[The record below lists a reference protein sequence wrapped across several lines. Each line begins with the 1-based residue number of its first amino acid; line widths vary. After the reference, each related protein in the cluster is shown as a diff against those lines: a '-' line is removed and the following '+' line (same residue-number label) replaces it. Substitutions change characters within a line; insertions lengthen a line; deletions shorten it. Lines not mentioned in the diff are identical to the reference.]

1 MLDLQGLRFRAAFFH
16 SLRSF
21 FVRQQFLEVD
31 TPIRQ
36 PLLLPEL
43 NIEPLAS
50 EGWFLQASPELCM
63 KRLLAAGCSRIF
75 QLCNCFRKGE
85 RGRLHLEEFTMLEW
99 YRTNSGYED
108 LMADCEALL
117 GSLLADLGGM
127 DLCAVS
133 NGSLLVGDGQGW
145 PSVAGAKD
153 GTGATDGQGWPSV
166 AGAKDGTGATDRH
179 ISLQTP
185 WERLSVHEAF
195 ARYSP
200 VSIEQAMADDTF
212 DEILV
217 EYVEPCLGVERPL
230 FLYDYP
236 VELGSLA
243 KTKDGFP
250 HLAERFELYINGIE
264 LANGFSELTD
274 SHEQRQRFERELELM
289 DEERRQC
296 SLMPE
301 RFLEELAGLDRAAGI
316 ALGVDRLLM
325 LLMGKESVGEVVS
338 FAPGDF

>member
-99 YRTNSGYED
+99 YRTNGGYED

-127 DLCAVS
+127 APCTFS
-133 NGSLLVGDGQGW
+133 NENLRVGDR
-145 PSVAGAKD
+145 V
-153 GTGATDGQGWPSV
+153 
-166 AGAKDGTGATDRH
+166 
-179 ISLQTP
+179 ISLHPP

-200 VSIEQAMADDTF
+200 VSLEQALAADTF

-217 EYVEPCLGVERPL
+217 EYVEPFLGMDRPL

-243 KTKDGFP
+243 KRKDGSP
-250 HLAERFELYINGIE
+250 QLAERFELYINGIE

-274 SHEQRQRFERELELM
+274 SHEQRRRFEQELSMM
-289 DEERRQC
+289 DEERRQQ
-296 SLMPE
+296 SRMPE

-325 LLMGKESVGEVVS
+325 LLIGKESVGEVVS
-338 FAPGDF
+338 FAPVDFD

>member
-1 MLDLQGLRFRAAFFH
+1 MLDLHGLRFRAAFFH

-63 KRLLAAGCSRIF
+63 KRLLSSGCSRIF

-99 YRTNSGYED
+99 YRTNADYED

-117 GSLLADLGGM
+117 GSLLADLSGM

-133 NGSLLVGDGQGW
+133 NGSLR
-145 PSVAGAKD
+145 AGERVIA
-153 GTGATDGQGWPSV
+153 
-166 AGAKDGTGATDRH
+166 
-179 ISLQTP
+179 LQPP

-217 EYVEPCLGVERPL
+217 EYVEPYLGVEKPL

-243 KTKDGFP
+243 RRKDGFP
-250 HLAERFELYINGIE
+250 HLAERFEFYINGIE

-289 DEERRQC
+289 DDERRQR
-296 SLMPE
+296 SSMPE

-325 LLMGKESVGEVVS
+325 LLMGKKSVGEVVS
-338 FAPGDF
+338 FAPADFD

>member
-63 KRLLAAGCSRIF
+63 KRMLAAGCDRIF

-99 YRTNSGYED
+99 YRTEAGYED
-108 LMADCEALL
+108 LMTDCEALL
-117 GSLLADLGGM
+117 GSLLADLSGMVPCAFDGVGLRVSGGR
-127 DLCAVS
+127 V
-133 NGSLLVGDGQGW
+133 
-145 PSVAGAKD
+145 
-153 GTGATDGQGWPSV
+153 
-166 AGAKDGTGATDRH
+166 
-179 ISLQTP
+179 ISLQPP
-185 WERLSVHEAF
+185 WDRLSVHEAF

-200 VSIEQAMADDTF
+200 VSIDQALAAGTF

-217 EYVEPCLGVERPL
+217 EYVEPFLGVEKPL

-243 KTKDGFP
+243 RRKEGFP
-250 HLAERFELYINGIE
+250 LLAERFELYINGIE

-274 SHEQRQRFERELELM
+274 SHEQRQRFEQELSMM
-289 DEERRQC
+289 DEERRQ
-296 SLMPE
+296 SSRMPE
-301 RFLEELAGLDRAAGI
+301 RFLKELTKLDRAAGI

-338 FAPGDF
+338 FAPDDF

>member
-31 TPIRQ
+31 TPVRQ
-36 PLLLPEL
+36 PLLIPEL

-63 KRLLAAGCSRIF
+63 KRMLAVGCGRIF

-99 YRTNSGYED
+99 YRVDAGYED

-117 GSLLADLGGM
+117 GALLVDLEVIAP
-127 DLCAVS
+127 CAVFNEHLRVS
-133 NGSLLVGDGQGW
+133 GDGQGW

-153 GTGATDGQGWPSV
+153 GTGATDGQGWPNA
-166 AGAKDGTGATDRH
+166 AGAKDGGSGRI
-179 ISLQTP
+179 ISLQPP
-185 WERLSVHEAF
+185 WDRLSVHEAF

-200 VSIEQAMADDTF
+200 VAIEQAMAADTF
-212 DEILV
+212 DAILV
-217 EYVEPCLGVERPL
+217 EYVEPNLGKDRPL

-243 KTKDGFP
+243 RRKEGSP
-250 HLAERFELYINGIE
+250 QLAERFELYINGIE

-274 SHEQRQRFERELELM
+274 SQEQRQRFERELEFM
-289 DEERRQC
+289 DEERRQR
-296 SLMPE
+296 SRMPE
-301 RFLEELAGLDRAAGI
+301 RFLEELAHLDRAAGI
-316 ALGVDRLLM
+316 ALGADRLLM
-325 LLMGKESVGEVVS
+325 LLMGKLSVGEVVS
-338 FAPGDF
+338 FAPTDF

>member
-36 PLLLPEL
+36 SLLIPEV

-63 KRLLAAGCSRIF
+63 KRMLAAGCDRIF

-99 YRTNSGYED
+99 YRTDAGYEA

-117 GSLLADLGGM
+117 GFLLADLDGRAP
-127 DLCAVS
+127 CAF
-133 NGSLLVGDGQGW
+133 DGEGLR
-145 PSVAGAKD
+145 VD
-153 GTGATDGQGWPSV
+153 
-166 AGAKDGTGATDRH
+166 DRV
-179 ISLQTP
+179 ISLQPP
-185 WERLSVHEAF
+185 WDRLSVHEAF

-200 VSIEQAMADDTF
+200 VPIEQAMAADTF
-212 DEILV
+212 DAILV
-217 EYVEPCLGVERPL
+217 EYVEPNLGKERPL

-243 KTKDGFP
+243 RCKVGDP
-250 HLAERFELYINGIE
+250 RLAERFELYINGIE

-274 SHEQRQRFERELELM
+274 SQEQRQRFEQELSM
-289 DEERRQC
+289 MEEGRRQR

-338 FAPGDF
+338 FAPADF

>member
-63 KRLLAAGCSRIF
+63 KRLLAAGCGRIF

-99 YRTNSGYED
+99 YRTSGGYED

-127 DLCAVS
+127 VPCAVS
-133 NGSLLVGDGQGW
+133 NGSLRVSGGR
-145 PSVAGAKD
+145 V
-153 GTGATDGQGWPSV
+153 
-166 AGAKDGTGATDRH
+166 
-179 ISLQTP
+179 ISLHPP
-185 WERLSVHEAF
+185 WDRLSVHEAF
-195 ARYSP
+195 VRYSP
-200 VSIEQAMADDTF
+200 VAIEQAMAGDTF
-212 DEILV
+212 DQILV
-217 EYVEPCLGVERPL
+217 EYVEPHLGVERPL

-243 KTKDGFP
+243 RRKDGFP
-250 HLAERFELYINGIE
+250 HLAERFEFYINGIE

-274 SHEQRQRFERELELM
+274 SHEQRQRFARDLELM
-289 DEERRQC
+289 DEERRLR
-296 SLMPE
+296 SPMPE
-301 RFLEELAGLDRAAGI
+301 RFLQELGGLDQAAGI

-338 FAPGDF
+338 FSPADF

>member
-1 MLDLQGLRFRAAFFH
+1 MLDFQGLRFRAAFFH

-43 NIEPLAS
+43 NIEPLSS

-63 KRLLAAGCSRIF
+63 KRMLAAGCDRIF

-99 YRTNSGYED
+99 YRIDGGYED
-108 LMADCEALL
+108 LMTDCEALL
-117 GSLLADLGGM
+117 R
-127 DLCAVS
+127 
-133 NGSLLVGDGQGW
+133 SLLVDLEVMAPCAVFNETLRVGN
-145 PSVAGAKD
+145 
-153 GTGATDGQGWPSV
+153 
-166 AGAKDGTGATDRH
+166 RF
-179 ISLQTP
+179 ISLQPP
-185 WERLSVHEAF
+185 WDRLSVHEAF

-200 VSIEQAMADDTF
+200 VSIEQAMAAGSF

-217 EYVEPCLGVERPL
+217 EYVEPRLGMERPL

-243 KTKDGFP
+243 RSKEGNP

-274 SHEQRQRFERELELM
+274 SHEQRQRFEKELELM
-289 DEERRQC
+289 DEERRQR
-296 SLMPE
+296 SRMPE
-301 RFLEELAGLDRAAGI
+301 RFLEDLAGLDRAAGI

-325 LLMGKESVGEVVS
+325 LLMGKECVGEVVS
-338 FAPGDF
+338 FAPADFD

>member
-1 MLDLQGLRFRAAFFH
+1 MLDLEGLRFRAAFFQA
-16 SLRSF
+16 LRSF

-50 EGWFLQASPELCM
+50 EDWFLQASPELCM

-99 YRTNSGYED
+99 YRVNGGYED
-108 LMADCEALL
+108 LMVDCEALVS
-117 GSLLADLGGM
+117 SLLADLGTM
-127 DLCAVS
+127 SLCACS
-133 NGSLLVGDGQGW
+133 DGGLRVEAGHQW
-145 PSVAGAKD
+145 PAVVGAKD
-153 GTGATDGQGWPSV
+153 GIGATDCQ
-166 AGAKDGTGATDRH
+166 AGPDPMTATSGRSGARF

-185 WERLSVHEAF
+185 WDRLSVHEAF

-200 VSIEQAMADDTF
+200 VALEQAMAAATF

-217 EYVEPCLGVERPL
+217 EYVEPRLGMDRPL

-243 KTKDGFP
+243 RRKDRAP
-250 HLAERFELYINGIE
+250 QLVERFELYINGIE

-274 SHEQRQRFERELELM
+274 SQEQRQRFARELELM
-289 DEERRQC
+289 AAERRRR
-296 SLMPE
+296 SPMPE
-301 RFLEELAGLDRAAGI
+301 RFLQELAGLDRAAGI

-325 LLMGKESVGEVVS
+325 LLMGKNSVGEVVS
-338 FAPGDF
+338 FAPADF

>member
-50 EGWFLQASPELCM
+50 EGWFLQPSPELCM
-63 KRLLAAGCSRIF
+63 KRMLAAGCSRIF

-99 YRTNSGYED
+99 YRVDAGYEG

-127 DLCAVS
+127 ALCAVS
-133 NGSLLVGDGQGW
+133 NGSLRVGDGQGW
-145 PSVAGAKD
+145 PGVAGAKD
-153 GTGATDGQGWPSV
+153 GTGATGGRV
-166 AGAKDGTGATDRH
+166 
-179 ISLQTP
+179 ISLQPP

-200 VSIEQAMADDTF
+200 VSIEQAMAADTF

-217 EYVEPCLGVERPL
+217 EYVEPNLGVQRPL

-243 KTKDGFP
+243 RSKDGFP
-250 HLAERFELYINGIE
+250 QLAERFELYINGIE

-274 SHEQRQRFERELELM
+274 SHEQRQRFEQELELM
-289 DEERRQC
+289 DGKRRQR
-296 SLMPE
+296 SSMPE

-325 LLMGKESVGEVVS
+325 LLMGKTSVGEVVS

>member
-21 FVRQQFLEVD
+21 FARQQFFEVD

-36 PLLLPEL
+36 PLLLPEM

-63 KRLLAAGCSRIF
+63 KRMLAAGCSRIF

-99 YRTNSGYED
+99 YRIDGGYED
-108 LMADCEALL
+108 LMMDCEALI

-127 DLCAVS
+127 DPCAFS
-133 NGSLLVGDGQGW
+133 NENLRLGDR
-145 PSVAGAKD
+145 V
-153 GTGATDGQGWPSV
+153 
-166 AGAKDGTGATDRH
+166 
-179 ISLQTP
+179 ISLQPP
-185 WERLSVHEAF
+185 WDRLSVHEAF
-195 ARYSP
+195 SRYSP
-200 VSIEQAMADDTF
+200 VTIERAMTADTF

-217 EYVEPCLGVERPL
+217 EHIEPNLGQDRPL

-243 KTKDGFP
+243 RSKEGNP
-250 HLAERFELYINGIE
+250 QLAERFELYINGVE

-274 SHEQRQRFERELELM
+274 THEQRLRFQRELELM
-289 DEERRQC
+289 SEERRQR
-296 SLMPE
+296 SRMPE
-301 RFLEELAGLDRAAGI
+301 RFLEDLARIDRAAGI

-325 LLMGKESVGEVVS
+325 LLMGKESIGEVVS
-338 FAPGDF
+338 FSPADLAN

>member
-36 PLLLPEL
+36 PLLIPEV
-43 NIEPLAS
+43 NVEPLAS

-63 KRLLAAGCSRIF
+63 KRMLAAGCDRIF

-99 YRTNSGYED
+99 YRTNAGYED

-127 DLCAVS
+127 APCAFDGVS
-133 NGSLLVGDGQGW
+133 LRVGDRVIAVQ
-145 PSVAGAKD
+145 P
-153 GTGATDGQGWPSV
+153 
-166 AGAKDGTGATDRH
+166 
-179 ISLQTP
+179 P
-185 WERLSVHEAF
+185 WDRLSVHEAF

-200 VSIEQAMADDTF
+200 VSIERAMADDTF

-217 EYVEPCLGVERPL
+217 EYVEPNLGKERPL

-243 KTKDGFP
+243 RRKEGNP
-250 HLAERFELYINGIE
+250 LLAERFELYINGIE
-264 LANGFSELTD
+264 LANGFTELTD
-274 SHEQRQRFERELELM
+274 SHEQRQRFEQELSMMPEG
-289 DEERRQC
+289 RRQR
-296 SLMPE
+296 SMMPE
-301 RFLEELAGLDRAAGI
+301 RFLEELTHLDRAAGI

-325 LLMGKESVGEVVS
+325 LLMGKQSVGEVVS
-338 FAPGDF
+338 FAPADFV

>member
-1 MLDLQGLRFRAAFFH
+1 MLDIQGLCFRAAFFH

-36 PLLLPEL
+36 PLLLPEF

-50 EGWFLQASPELCM
+50 ECWFLQASPELCM
-63 KRLLAAGCSRIF
+63 KRMLAAGCSRIF

-99 YRTNSGYED
+99 YRTNAGYED

-127 DLCAVS
+127 DFCGFS
-133 NGSLLVGDGQGW
+133 DGNLR
-145 PSVAGAKD
+145 AGE
-153 GTGATDGQGWPSV
+153 
-166 AGAKDGTGATDRH
+166 RF
-179 ISLQTP
+179 ISLQPP

-195 ARYSP
+195 ARCSP

-217 EYVEPCLGVERPL
+217 EYVEPYLGVERPL

-243 KTKDGFP
+243 RRKDGSP

-264 LANGFSELTD
+264 MANGFSELTD
-274 SHEQRQRFERELELM
+274 SQEQRQRFERELELM
-289 DEERRQC
+289 DEERRRR

-338 FAPGDF
+338 FGPSDFD

>member
-50 EGWFLQASPELCM
+50 DGWFLQASPELCM
-63 KRLLAAGCSRIF
+63 KRMLAAGCDRIF

-99 YRTNSGYED
+99 YRIDAGYED
-108 LMADCEALL
+108 LMTDCEALL
-117 GSLLADLGGM
+117 GALLTDLEVIAPCAFDGVRLRVSDNRVISLL
-127 DLCAVS
+127 
-133 NGSLLVGDGQGW
+133 
-145 PSVAGAKD
+145 P
-153 GTGATDGQGWPSV
+153 
-166 AGAKDGTGATDRH
+166 
-179 ISLQTP
+179 P
-185 WERLSVHEAF
+185 WDRLSVHEAF
-195 ARYSP
+195 ARFSP
-200 VSIEQAMADDTF
+200 VSIEQAMAADTF
-212 DEILV
+212 DAILV
-217 EYVEPCLGVERPL
+217 EYVEPNLGKERPL

-243 KTKDGFP
+243 RRKEKNP
-250 HLAERFELYINGIE
+250 RLAERFELYVNGIE
-264 LANGFSELTD
+264 LANGFTELTD
-274 SHEQRQRFERELELM
+274 SHEQRRRFEQELSM
-289 DEERRQC
+289 MSEERRRRSQ
-296 SLMPE
+296 MPE
-301 RFLEELAGLDRAAGI
+301 LFLEDLAHLDRAAGI

-325 LLMGKESVGEVVS
+325 LLMGKTSVGEVVS
-338 FAPGDF
+338 FAPADF

>member
-1 MLDLQGLRFRAAFFH
+1 MLDLQGLSFRAAFFH

-21 FVRQQFLEVD
+21 FIRQQFLEVD

-63 KRLLAAGCSRIF
+63 KRMLAAGCDRIF
-75 QLCNCFRKGE
+75 QLCNCFRKDE

-99 YRTNSGYED
+99 YRKEADYED

-117 GSLLADLGGM
+117 CSLLADLDEM
-127 DLCAVS
+127 APCAVD
-133 NGSLLVGDGQGW
+133 GVGLR
-145 PSVAGAKD
+145 AG
-153 GTGATDGQGWPSV
+153 GRV
-166 AGAKDGTGATDRH
+166 
-179 ISLQTP
+179 ISLQPP
-185 WERLSVHEAF
+185 WDRLSVHEAF
-195 ARYSP
+195 VRYSP
-200 VSIEQAMADDTF
+200 VSIEQAMAADTF

-217 EYVEPCLGVERPL
+217 EYVEPFLGVDRPL
-230 FLYDYP
+230 FLYNYP

-243 KTKDGFP
+243 RRKEGFP
-250 HLAERFELYINGIE
+250 QLAERFELYINGIE

-274 SHEQRQRFERELELM
+274 SHEQRQRFEQELSLM
-289 DEERRQC
+289 DEERRQQ
-296 SLMPE
+296 SRMPE
-301 RFLEELAGLDRAAGI
+301 RFLEELTGLDRAAGI

-338 FAPGDF
+338 FAPDDF